1 MWVGL
6 DLGTSGLKAVVID
19 ELGQVVARAQHAYP
33 TERPEP
39 GASEQDPALWVAAAG
54 DALRSLAAQTDS
66 GSWRGVGLSAML
78 PTLVALDA
86 EGAAIGPAITWED
99 ARAEAEGDALRTACG
114 DHELYRLTGQWV
126 DGRYLLPMLAR
137 RCAADEDLRDRV
149 TTLAGAKDV
158 LVAWLTGELLT
169 DPSTAAGFGCFDL
182 ALGRW
187 DDSVRDRAAELCGA
201 RPDLPEVV
209 DATAHRPLLASVAA
223 ELGLTAGVPVV
234 IGAADS
240 VLGALGLGITEPGQ
254 VAYVAGTSTI
264 ILGIAE
270 HAEADDQHRYLIT
283 PLATPGH
290 HGLEMDLLATG
301 SAIRWLTG
309 LLGLPDES
317 ALLAL
322 AATADPT
329 TTPVFLPYVAPGEQ
343 GALWDPDLTGTLTG
357 LGLSHGR
364 ADLARALIDGI
375 VLESRRC
382 LAVLDEHG
390 FPPDPIV
397 AAGGSAVDPW
407 FRQQLADACGRT
419 IVAAGTDDPDRSAL
433 GAALLAQLAVGD
445 STVATGSGG
454 PGGSLDTVEHH
465 PDVTTADRWAQAAER
480 HDSMLNALRS
490 RHNIADALDAR

>member
-19 ELGQVVARAQHAYP
+19 QQGRVVARAQHAYA

-39 GASEQDPALWVAAAG
+39 GASEQNPAHWVTAAST
-54 DALRSLAAQTDS
+54 ALRSLAAQTDS
-66 GSWRGVGLSAML
+66 SSWQGIGLSAML

-86 EGAAIGPAITWED
+86 DRSPLGPAITWED
-99 ARAEAEGDALRTACG
+99 ARADAEGEALREACG

-137 RCAADEDLRDRV
+137 RCATDEGLRQRV
-149 TTLAGAKDV
+149 TSIAGAKDV

-182 ALGRW
+182 ARGSW
-187 DDSVRDRAAELCGA
+187 DDAVRARAATLSGV

-209 DATAHRPLLASVAA
+209 EATAHRPLLASVAA
-223 ELGLTAGVPVV
+223 ELRLPAGVPVV
-234 IGAADS
+234 VGAADS

-264 ILGIAE
+264 ILGIAAT
-270 HAEADDQHRYLIT
+270 AEPDDQHRYLIT
-283 PLATPGH
+283 PLAQPGH
-290 HGLEMDLLATG
+290 FGLEMDLLATG

-309 LLGLPDES
+309 LLGLPDEG

-322 AATADPT
+322 ASTADPT
-329 TTPVFLPYVAPGEQ
+329 STPAFLPYVAPGEQ

-364 ADLARALIDGI
+364 ADIARALIDGI
-375 VLESRRC
+375 LLESRRC
-382 LAVLDEHG
+382 LRVLDEHG
-390 FPPDPIV
+390 FPPGPIV
-397 AAGGSAVDPW
+397 AAGGSSVDPW

-419 IVAAGTDDPDRSAL
+419 VIAAGSDDPDRSAL
-433 GAALLAQLAVGD
+433 GAALLARSSVGGE
-445 STVATGSGG
+445 SHPEVSPPASH
-454 PGGSLDTVEHH
+454 DTVEHH
-465 PDVTTADRWAQAAER
+465 PDVTTTERWAEVAAR
-480 HDSMLNALRS
+480 HESMLNALRS
-490 RHNIADALDAR
+490 RHDMSKPLDAR